1 MIGCGG
7 NHPKC
12 CIGKVK
18 LSTTRLLLPL
28 PAEAREVR
36 YEKDPA
42 VKYQIASL
50 VLLAGL
56 AVTAVADEN
65 KTDQPT
71 PAAITKQTAD
81 PLPDAVKRFNGMLV
95 GRLVNKDVEQG
106 TFIINV
112 DAVPRVWRNSKAEA
126 PKQLVGKNIQ
136 MTGVTGKWLDVLL
149 LVNKGETLEVEAR
162 HDDGD
167 KLTFPGEMLRKV
179 APYKASDYPT
189 LPAAF
194 RGFNGAVA
202 AKIIKKDPQQFELI
216 IAVDRVIETFKRS
229 QAKDPRSIE
238 GKQLMLAGFWNRKD
252 AYHGLK
258 VGDNIEVGLQHVG
271 RQSDHLNVHE
281 FVRKAGTSQRDQ
293 SSRAEQESKEK
304 MAEVGMRS
312 VRGFK
317 GVLIGRLIEKDVERG
332 TFTLAVDRVPR
343 VWNNNSSDNPKA
355 LLGKEI
361 NAAGL
366 TGKHLDALLV
376 TRKGE
381 TIEFGAFGEDGG
393 KTFRVVEMFRKVAP
407 VKPGDYPEL
416 PDAFRGFQG
425 VVVGKIVKKD
435 AEHFQL
441 SLEVSQVKQSWPQS
455 RAQDADS
462 IVGKQVMLGG
472 FWRRKDEF
480 HRLNVGDKIECG
492 LQHTIMA
499 SDGVNV
505 AEQVKKLKAD

>member
-1 MIGCGG
+1 
-7 NHPKC
+7 
-12 CIGKVK
+12 
-18 LSTTRLLLPL
+18 
-28 PAEAREVR
+28 
-36 YEKDPA
+36 

-50 VLLAGL
+50 VLLTGL
-56 AVTAVADEN
+56 AVTAVAD
-65 KTDQPT
+65 DDA
-71 PAAITKQTAD
+71 PARAPVSKQTAD
-81 PLPDAVKRFNGMLV
+81 PLPDGVNRFNGMLV
-95 GRLVNKDVEQG
+95 GRLVNKDVEKG

-112 DAVPRVWRNSKAEA
+112 DAVPRVWRNSKATA

-136 MTGVTGKWLDVLL
+136 MEGVTGKWLDVLL
-149 LVNKGETLEVEAR
+149 LVNNGETLEVEAR

-179 APYKASDYPT
+179 APYNASDYPT
-189 LPAAF
+189 LPEAF
-194 RGFNGAVA
+194 RGFSGAVA
-202 AKIIKKDPQQFELI
+202 AKIVKKDPEQFELI
-216 IAVDRVIETFKRS
+216 IAVNRVIETFKNN

-258 VGDNIEVGLQHVG
+258 VGDNIEVGMQHIG
-271 RQSDHLNVHE
+271 RQSDHMNIHE
-281 FVRKAGTSQRDQ
+281 FVRKAAAAKAEQ
-293 SSRAEQESKEK
+293 SSRAEYSRETAKEK
-304 MAEVGMRS
+304 MAESGMRG

-317 GVLIGRLIEKDVERG
+317 GVIIGRLVEKDVERG

-343 VWNNNSSDNPKA
+343 VWNNNASDNPKA

-361 NAAGL
+361 KAEGL
-366 TGKHLDALLV
+366 TGKRLDALLV
-376 TRKGE
+376 ARKGE

-416 PDAFRGFQG
+416 PAAFRGFQG
-425 VVVGKIVKKD
+425 VVVGKVVSKD
-435 AEHFQL
+435 PEHFQL
-441 SLEVSQVKQSWPQS
+441 SLQVSEVKQSWQKS
-455 RAQDADS
+455 RAKDSES

-480 HRLNVGDKIECG
+480 HQLKVGDKIECG
-492 LQHTIMA
+492 LQHAIIA

-505 AEQVKKLKAD
+505 AEQVKKLSAD